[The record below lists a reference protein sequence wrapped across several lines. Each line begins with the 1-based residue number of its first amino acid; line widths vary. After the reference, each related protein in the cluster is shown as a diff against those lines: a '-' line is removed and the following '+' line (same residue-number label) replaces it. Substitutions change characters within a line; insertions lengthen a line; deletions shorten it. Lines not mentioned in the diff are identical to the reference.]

1 MQNIHATCVALQ
13 NKGILITGP
22 SGVGKSDTALRLI
35 EQIGAMLVADDR
47 TIIISKNNSL
57 YAYSPENLKGLLEV
71 RGLGIISKNYC
82 DEAEIKLV
90 VELVSDRLKIERL
103 PEKEYVEL
111 ENIKIKK
118 IKVYPFEGS
127 SVYKIK
133 LACDE
138 KE

>member
-13 NKGILITGP
+13 NKGILIIGP
-22 SGVGKSDTALRLI
+22 SGAGKSDTALRLI
-35 EQIGAMLVADDR
+35 EQIGAALVADDR
-47 TIIISKNNSL
+47 TIITNKNNKLFAS
-57 YAYSPENLKGLLEV
+57 SPENLKGLLEV
-71 RGLGIISKNYC
+71 RGLGIISKKYC
-82 DEAEIKLV
+82 NETEVKLV
-90 VELVSDRLKIERL
+90 VELVSDRSKIERL
-103 PEKEYVEL
+103 PEKEYIEL

-118 IKVYPFEGS
+118 IKVYPFEVS